1 MLNEINSG
9 SVNLFNSKDIFKI
22 LQENLVKTAIE
33 NYIKKLT
40 VSFVKESYFLYDKS
54 NMVEQTFITEIN
66 KLISVYNSIS
76 YFGKKSANES
86 VNRVSFNN
94 SLTFSAV
101 KDTIKNTLSFE
112 LTKIDATLPALTN
125 KKIHGFSLM
134 KIGIKRKSKIMNDPI
149 ETVIIR
155 GQQKF
160 DLYDVLNPIQIQINN
175 GRILNTLKKNKNVNY
190 KLTPIGILVP
200 SSVKNYTNQI
210 FVTYRALNNT
220 KVPLIN
226 RKIYNIHAIINLNK
240 INNWEYITRK
250 SLWVNASFNETD
262 QINNTE
268 HIYFEFTTSSLNDL
282 LYFSLNLIDNS
293 NKPIEFSNDKKN
305 IHFKF

>member
-1 MLNEINSG
+1 MLNEINSK
-9 SVNLFNSKDIFKI
+9 SVNLLNSKDTFKI
-22 LQENLVKTAIE
+22 LQENLVKTVIE

-94 SLTFSAV
+94 PLTFSAV

-125 KKIHGFSLM
+125 KKIHGFSLT

-190 KLTPIGILVP
+190 RLTPIGILFL

-210 FVTYRALNNT
+210 FVTDRALNNT

-250 SLWVNASFNETD
+250 SLWVNVSFNETD

-282 LYFSLNLIDNS
+282 VYFSLNLIDNS

>member
-1 MLNEINSG
+1 MLNEINSE
-9 SVNLFNSKDIFKI
+9 SVNLLNSKDTFKI
-22 LQENLVKTAIE
+22 LQENLVKTVIE

-94 SLTFSAV
+94 PLTFSAV
-101 KDTIKNTLSFE
+101 KGTIKNTLSFE

-125 KKIHGFSLM
+125 KKIDGLSLTE
-134 KIGIKRKSKIMNDPI
+134 IGIKRKSKIMNDPI

-160 DLYDVLNPIQIQINN
+160 DLYDVLNPI
-175 GRILNTLKKNKNVNY
+175 
-190 KLTPIGILVP
+190 
-200 SSVKNYTNQI
+200 
-210 FVTYRALNNT
+210 
-220 KVPLIN
+220 
-226 RKIYNIHAIINLNK
+226 
-240 INNWEYITRK
+240 
-250 SLWVNASFNETD
+250 
-262 QINNTE
+262 
-268 HIYFEFTTSSLNDL
+268 
-282 LYFSLNLIDNS
+282 
-293 NKPIEFSNDKKN
+293 
-305 IHFKF
+305 